1 MTTDPLLLAVGA
13 AVGGIFGFGADRL
26 AARWPAHADGGV
38 RRVDWRTVVIVLAS
52 AATLALLLE
61 RWPGTQDRV
70 ILGIYLGGL
79 MVLAA
84 TDLDQKLLPDVI
96 TLPLIPFAL
105 VVVVL
110 GMDPLLAG
118 KDLALVSAVA
128 AGIGAPIV
136 LLVTD
141 RLFGGALGMGD
152 VKLAVSLGLMLGVSR
167 LLAGFLVASIA
178 GALVLVLL
186 IGLRRLSLKSA
197 VPFGPVLIGAGVI
210 GALLP

>member
-1 MTTDPLLLAVGA
+1 VTADPAVLALGA
-13 AVGGIFGFGADRL
+13 AAGGVFGLGADRL
-26 AARWPAHADGGV
+26 AARWPAHADGAI
-38 RRVDWRTVVIVLAS
+38 RRIDWRTAVVALAS

-70 ILGIYLGGL
+70 VLGIYLGAL

-118 KDLALVSAVA
+118 KDLAIASALA
-128 AGIGAPIV
+128 AGVGAPIV

-178 GALVLVLL
+178 GAIVLLVL

-210 GALLP
+210 GALLA

>member
-1 MTTDPLLLAVGA
+1 MTADPVLLGVGA
-13 AVGGIFGFGADRL
+13 LAGGVFGLGADRL
-26 AARWPAHADGGV
+26 AARWPAHADGAV
-38 RRVDWRTVVIVLAS
+38 RGIDWRTVVVVAAS
-52 AATLALLLE
+52 AVTLALLLA
-61 RWPGTQDRV
+61 RWPETQDRV
-70 ILGIYLGGL
+70 VLGIYLGAL

-96 TLPLIPFAL
+96 TLPLIPYAL

-118 KDLALVSAVA
+118 KDLALGSALA
-128 AGIGAPIV
+128 AGIGAPIL

-167 LLAGFLVASIA
+167 LLGGFLVASIV
-178 GALVLVLL
+178 GAVVLL
-186 IGLRRLSLKSA
+186 LLIALRRLSLKSA
-197 VPFGPVLIGAGVI
+197 VPFGPVLIGAGVV